1 MIGAGQP
8 PARRT
13 RNDQRGQAMIMVVLA
28 LPMTMGMMALGI
40 DLSSI
45 YYHQT
50 ELSASTQAAA
60 LAGAQAMSQSG
71 ATAAGVT
78 SVVTS
83 YSSVS
88 GNQNAYG
95 NLAGISLVSGYPQF
109 KCLSTLTSLFGTQ
122 CYGPNNSNAIV
133 VAQHVRTP
141 LLFFRLFG
149 GSAATLSSVA
159 TAAMKGAQPGPYNV
173 AIVIDTTASMN
184 NTDSDSSCYNT
195 RISCALNG
203 VRILLGGLLPC
214 QSTSSSC
221 GSAKNGNV
229 SNSVDRVSLFTF
241 PPLSTATVAD
251 DYNCGHSSPT
261 VVKYATPFPAT
272 STYQVV
278 GFSSDYRS
286 SDKAKSL
293 NASSNLVIAAGAKS
307 GCTGLQA
314 VGGVGTSYAQ
324 AIMQAQAAL
333 VAEQS
338 SYSGS
343 INIMVI
349 LGDGDSNATSANMPG
364 ASTISGTY
372 MSTVQQCHQAVTA
385 AQAATAAGT
394 RVYSVAYGATSSGC
408 STDTK
413 PTITPCQ
420 TMKQMASS
428 ASNFFSDYTAKGGS
442 SSCISAA
449 QPVTGLATIFS
460 TILMDLTQVK
470 LIPNGTT

>member
-1 MIGAGQP
+1 MGAVHP
-8 PARRT
+8 PARR
-13 RNDQRGQAMIMVVLA
+13 RHKGQRGQAMIMVVLS
-28 LPMTMGMMALGI
+28 LPMTLSMMALGI

-50 ELSASTQAAA
+50 ELNASTQAAA

-71 ATAAGVT
+71 ATAASVN

-95 NLAGISLVSGYPQF
+95 NLSGVGLISGYPQL
-109 KCLSTLTSLFGTQ
+109 KCLSTLISLFGTQ
-122 CYGPNNSNAIV
+122 CYGPNTSNAIV

-149 GSAATLSSVA
+149 GSTATLSSEA

-173 AIVIDTTASMN
+173 AIVIDTTSSMN
-184 NTDSDSSCYNT
+184 STDSDSSCDNT

-203 VRILLGGLLPC
+203 VRILLGGLSPC
-214 QSTSSSC
+214 QVTSSSC
-221 GSAKNGNV
+221 GSATNGNV
-229 SNSVDRVSLFTF
+229 ANSVDRVSLFTF
-241 PPLSTATVAD
+241 PPVSTATVAD

-261 VVKYATPFPAT
+261 IVKYASPFPAT

-278 GFSSDYRS
+278 SFSSDYRTS
-286 SDKAKSL
+286 GKATSL
-293 NASSNLVIAAGAKS
+293 NTSSNLVIAVGAKS

-314 VGGVGTSYAQ
+314 IGGVGTNYPQ
-324 AIMQAQAAL
+324 AITQAQAAL
-333 VAEQS
+333 AAERS
-338 SYSGS
+338 SYPGS

-349 LGDGDSNATSANMPG
+349 LGDGDANATSTNMPG
-364 ASTISGTY
+364 ASTTSGTY

-428 ASNFFSDYTAKGGS
+428 ASNFFSDYTATGGS
-442 SSCISAA
+442 NSCTSAA

-460 TILMDLTQVK
+460 TILMDLTEVK